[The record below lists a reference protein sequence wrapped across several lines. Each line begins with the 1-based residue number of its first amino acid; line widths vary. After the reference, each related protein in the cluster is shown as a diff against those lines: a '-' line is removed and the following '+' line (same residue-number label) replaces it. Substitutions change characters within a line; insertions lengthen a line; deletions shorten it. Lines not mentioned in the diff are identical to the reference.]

1 MYKRVKIEYAA
12 GETLAHDVTEVD
24 ISKGFKGV
32 RFKKGHIIKEEE
44 IEIFKQLGKE
54 SVFVLE
60 GENAADIVH
69 EDDASMELAPLIAGS
84 NIYYDRQP
92 SEGKINFYAEID
104 GLLKID
110 KERVIEV
117 NKLKIP
123 SLPTKHGNVPVKKGD
138 VVAAFRIIP
147 LYCKKEVIE
156 NCKKILKSPAI
167 SVKPYLYKK
176 AGIIV
181 TGNEFFTGRKKDSF
195 TEKMR
200 DKLSNFGVDVIK
212 HTILPDDVEIIANK
226 ISSYLNDVD
235 ILLIT
240 GGTSVDPDDCTKKAI
255 AYVGASIVQ
264 EGNPIQPGNNFT
276 LGYIQEKIVC
286 GVPAA
291 SLFYKATALD
301 IFLPRLLAG
310 EKISADEVAAYSI
323 GGLCYF
329 CKVCLYPVCPFGKSV
344 C

>member
-1 MYKRVKIEYAA
+1 MYKRVKIEDAV
-12 GETLAHDVTEVD
+12 GKTLAHDISEVD
-24 ISKGFKGV
+24 LSKNFKGV

-44 IEIFKQLGKE
+44 IEIFRQLGKE
-54 SVFVLE
+54 AVFVLE
-60 GENAADIVH
+60 GANEADIVH
-69 EDDASMELAPLIAGS
+69 EDDASIELAPLIAGS

-92 SEGKINFYAEID
+92 SEGKIKFYAEID

-110 KERVIEV
+110 RERVIQI

-147 LYCKKEVIE
+147 LYCEKEVIE
-156 NCKKILKSPAI
+156 NCKKILNFPAI
-167 SVKPYLYKK
+167 SVKPYLHKK

-195 TEKMR
+195 TKKMI
-200 DKLSNFGVDVIK
+200 DKLSDFGVDVIK

-226 ISSYLNDVD
+226 ISSYLTDVD
-235 ILLIT
+235 LLLIT
-240 GGTSVDPDDCTKKAI
+240 GGTSVDPDDCTKKAV
-255 AYVGASIVQ
+255 AYIGASIVQ
-264 EGNPIQPGNNFT
+264 EGSPLQPGNNFT
-276 LGYIQEKIVC
+276 FGYIQEKIVC

-310 EKISADEVAAYSI
+310 EKISAYEVAAYSI

-329 CKVCLYPVCPFGKSV
+329 CKACVYPACPFGKAV